1 MEHCESTIPG
11 FRNGGEEGSNGNA
24 KDKRDGPDARVNRSV
39 FRVSVSIKMGLTGQF
54 GLNN

>member
-1 MEHCESTIPG
+1 MVG
-11 FRNGGEEGSNGNA
+11 RKGSNGNA